1 MDNIDVGQ
9 KISHIRKEKNLSIRD
24 LAKLA
29 DVTPSLLSQL
39 ERGLSNPSLNTIK
52 AISKAL
58 DVPLFT
64 FFIDE
69 VDNKDLIVRK
79 DNRKKVIFPKNNDIV
94 FEILSPESAN
104 SVEFAIVNLVKN
116 STISN
121 ELMSHKSIEL
131 AYVLEG
137 KIKIYIEK
145 DEFILEAGDSV
156 TIPPGTNHR
165 WENPFIKPAKIIFT
179 INFK

>member
-1 MDNIDVGQ
+1 MDNIDVGE

-24 LAKLA
+24 LAKMA

-58 DVPLFT
+58 DVPLFS
-64 FFIDE
+64 FFVNE
-69 VDNKDLIVRK
+69 VDNKELIVKK
-79 DNRKKVIFPKNNDIV
+79 DNRRKVIFPKNNDIV
-94 FEILSPESAN
+94 FELLSPESTN
-104 SVEFAIVNLVKN
+104 SVEFAIVNLIPN
-116 STISN
+116 SHISN

-137 KIKIYIEK
+137 AVKIFIED
-145 DEFILEAGDSV
+145 DEFILECGDSV

-165 WENPFIKPAKIIFT
+165 WENPFNELAKIIFS

>member
-1 MDNIDVGQ
+1 MDNIDIGEKV
-9 KISHIRKEKNLSIRD
+9 SHIRKQKNLSIRD

-64 FFIDE
+64 FFVDE
-69 VDNKDLIVRK
+69 VDNKELIVRK

-94 FEILSPESAN
+94 FEVLSPESAN
-104 SVEFAIVNLVKN
+104 SVEFAIVNLVEN

-137 KIKIYIEK
+137 KVKIYIEN
-145 DEFILEAGDSV
+145 DEFILESGDSV

-165 WENPFIKPAKIIFT
+165 WENPFNELARIIFS

>member
-1 MDNIDVGQ
+1 MDNIDIGE
-9 KISHIRKEKNLSIRD
+9 KISHIRKQKSLSIRD

-69 VDNKDLIVRK
+69 VDNKELIVRK

-94 FEILSPESAN
+94 FEVLSPESAN

-137 KIKIYIEK
+137 KVKIYIEN
-145 DEFILEAGDSV
+145 DEFILESGDSV

-165 WENPFIKPAKIIFT
+165 WENPFNELARIIFS

>member
-1 MDNIDVGQ
+1 MDNIDVGE

-24 LAKLA
+24 LAKMA

-58 DVPLFT
+58 DVPLFS
-64 FFIDE
+64 FFVDE
-69 VDNKDLIVRK
+69 VNNKELIVKK
-79 DNRKKVIFPKNNDIV
+79 DNRRKVIFPKNNDIV
-94 FEILSPESAN
+94 FELLSPESAN
-104 SVEFAIVNLVKN
+104 SVEFAIVNLIPN
-116 STISN
+116 SHISN

-131 AYVLEG
+131 AYILKGTV
-137 KIKIYIEK
+137 KIFIED
-145 DEFILEAGDSV
+145 DEFTLECGDSV

-165 WENPFIKPAKIIFT
+165 WENPFDELAKIIFS

>member
-145 DEFILEAGDSV
+145 DEFILEVGDSV

-165 WENPFIKPAKIIFT
+165 WENPFNKPAKIIFT

>member
-1 MDNIDVGQ
+1 MDNIDIGE

-24 LAKLA
+24 LAKIA
-29 DVTPSLLSQL
+29 NVTPSLLSQL

-58 DVPLFT
+58 DVPLFS
-64 FFIDE
+64 FFVDE
-69 VDNKDLIVRK
+69 VDNKELIVKK
-79 DNRKKVIFPKNNDIV
+79 DNRRKVIFPKNNDIV
-94 FEILSPESAN
+94 FELLSPESAN
-104 SVEFAIVNLVKN
+104 SVEFAIVNLIPN
-116 STISN
+116 SYISN

-137 KIKIYIEK
+137 RVKIFIEN
-145 DEFILEAGDSV
+145 DEFTLECGDSV

-165 WENPFIKPAKIIFT
+165 WENPFNELAKIIFS

>member
-1 MDNIDVGQ
+1 MDNIDIGE
-9 KISHIRKEKNLSIRD
+9 KISHIRKQKSLSIRD

-39 ERGLSNPSLNTIK
+39 ERGLSNPLLNTIK

-69 VDNKDLIVRK
+69 VDNKELIVRK

-94 FEILSPESAN
+94 FEVLSPESAN
-104 SVEFAIVNLVKN
+104 SVEFAIVNLVEN

-137 KIKIYIEK
+137 KVKIYI
-145 DEFILEAGDSV
+145 
-156 TIPPGTNHR
+156 
-165 WENPFIKPAKIIFT
+165 
-179 INFK
+179 

>member
-1 MDNIDVGQ
+1 MDNIDIGE
-9 KISHIRKEKNLSIRD
+9 KISHLRKEKNLSIRD

-58 DVPLFT
+58 DVPLFS

-69 VDNKDLIVRK
+69 VNNKDLIVRK
-79 DNRKKVIFPKNNDIV
+79 DSRRKVIFPKNNDIV

-104 SVEFAIVNLVKN
+104 SVEFAIVNLIPY
-116 STISN
+116 SQISN

-137 KIKIYIEK
+137 KIKIYIED
-145 DEFILEAGDSV
+145 DEFILESGDSV
-156 TIPPGTNHR
+156 TLPPGTNHR
-165 WENPFIKPAKIIFT
+165 WENPFNEQAKIIFS

>member
-1 MDNIDVGQ
+1 MDNIDIGE
-9 KISHIRKEKNLSIRD
+9 KISHIRKQKSLSIRD

-29 DVTPSLLSQL
+29 EVTPSLLSQL

-69 VDNKDLIVRK
+69 VDNKELIVRK

-94 FEILSPESAN
+94 FEVLSPESAN
-104 SVEFAIVNLVKN
+104 SVEFAIVNLVEN

-137 KIKIYIEK
+137 KVKIYIEN
-145 DEFILEAGDSV
+145 DEFILETGDSV

-165 WENPFIKPAKIIFT
+165 WENPFNKLARIIFS

>member
-1 MDNIDVGQ
+1 MDNIDIGE
-9 KISHIRKEKNLSIRD
+9 KISHIRKQKSLSIRD

-64 FFIDE
+64 FFINE
-69 VDNKDLIVRK
+69 VDNKELIVRK

-94 FEILSPESAN
+94 FEVLSPESAN
-104 SVEFAIVNLVKN
+104 SVEFAIVNLVEN

-137 KIKIYIEK
+137 KVKIYIEN
-145 DEFILEAGDSV
+145 DEFILESGDSV

-165 WENPFIKPAKIIFT
+165 WENPFNELARIIFS